1 MATRTVVCPECDAP
15 LSPGRFACSSCGALV
30 ASVATAPRQFVP
42 AEPTVPPGLTAS
54 SQAQPSAP
62 AAAPVQQAARPA
74 APGAT
79 PALAAAVAPVAPSA
93 QRVPQPAPAAPPAAP
108 AAVAIEES
116 PAPRRTRAAAPPRR
130 PRAATPATAFSA
142 DAGAAVEPPQLR
154 QPPVNVEPPV
164 SWVMDAS
171 QAAKPAAPPAPP
183 APSAPPS
190 WPEHPA
196 WPPQASV
203 DAVAVRVE
211 APESRIPAGAYLPP
225 SAVLPPGEALPLATA
240 ARTPDIESE
249 SRPKLQ
255 MSLSAFRLR
264 LGDGTGPLGIPVDTP
279 TRVVVLG
286 AGLAALGFLLPWAD
300 IVIGSG
306 KIGGYLEQWGLAG
319 PGHIVVLAL
328 LVGLAGLALVAERLP
343 RWVRLGLPS
352 IALAS
357 LLTGLVWPYLVGPF
371 NASIGVYVVA
381 AGAIIMIAGGLLD
394 RVATRHVEAAA
405 SV

>member
-1 MATRTVVCPECDAP
+1 
-15 LSPGRFACSSCGALV
+15 
-30 ASVATAPRQFVP
+30 
-42 AEPTVPPGLTAS
+42 
-54 SQAQPSAP
+54 
-62 AAAPVQQAARPA
+62 
-74 APGAT
+74 
-79 PALAAAVAPVAPSA
+79 
-93 QRVPQPAPAAPPAAP
+93 
-108 AAVAIEES
+108 
-116 PAPRRTRAAAPPRR
+116 
-130 PRAATPATAFSA
+130 
-142 DAGAAVEPPQLR
+142 
-154 QPPVNVEPPV
+154 
-164 SWVMDAS
+164 
-171 QAAKPAAPPAPP
+171 
-183 APSAPPS
+183 
-190 WPEHPA
+190 
-196 WPPQASV
+196 V

-211 APESRIPAGAYLPP
+211 APESRTPAGAYLPP

-240 ARTPDIESE
+240 ARAPDIESE

-255 MSLSAFRLR
+255 MSLSSIRLR

-286 AGLAALGFLLPWAD
+286 AGLAALGFILPWAD

-328 LVGLAGLALVAERLP
+328 LVGPAGLALVAERLP

-381 AGAIIMIAGGLLD
+381 VGAIIMIAGGLLD
-394 RVATRHVEAAA
+394 RVATRHVEAGA